1 MQNCLNDV
9 NCGIKQNFSRIDT
22 AMLIDCDLSVE
33 DKTLTPSLKLA
44 PNNVQ
49 NVYKAYIEKLYDS
62 DINLTE
68 QVYIIPLN
76 N

>member
-1 MQNCLNDV
+1 
-9 NCGIKQNFSRIDT
+9 
-22 AMLIDCDLSVE
+22 MLIDGDLSVE

-49 NVYKAYIEKLYDS
+49 NVYKAYIEKLYGS
-62 DINLTE
+62 DIDIKE